1 LVTQRHGFTI
11 LELLVVMAI
20 IAILAGL
27 GSKGYSLAKR
37 QAKESRAKVEIEKLR
52 NALNEY
58 RVEYGRYPDQS
69 SPASFDALPEINF
82 LTNTVEGIELVD
94 PWGRTYQ
101 YLCTN
106 QFIYSIWSDGQNA
119 ETKDDN
125 ISPSKTGY

>member
-1 LVTQRHGFTI
+1 MSQRHGFTI

-27 GSKGYSLAKR
+27 GSKGYSSAKR

-58 RVEYGRYPDQS
+58 RVEYGGYPDQS
-69 SPASFDALPEINF
+69 LSDSFNSLADIDF

-106 QFIYSIWSDGQNA
+106 QFIYRIWSEGQNA
-119 ETKDDN
+119 ETDDDN